1 MSDLPYWCD
10 FESAEEADNWILNPK
25 VENIISD
32 NRWVVGDAVAYAGTH
47 SLYVS
52 NDGGATMLYG
62 SSNNVLLAC
71 RTVSLEAGEYD
82 VAYDW
87 YGAGNKENGYV
98 KVFLVNF
105 ALESQMKCQGNNV
118 DPTWMSSGSTQSLM
132 GEYTMIGGETAWQ
145 HVVAHF
151 KVPVALANR
160 TTTKLVFMWVNTD
173 KTPDYGQAL
182 FTSVAIDNVQIAK
195 HLTDNYPNN
204 IYSMAGNRNANL
216 NWEGEADSYT
226 VLYREK
232 VAENLNAPIECPL
245 SQLTLQN
252 ISYGAYEFWIR
263 GHYNGEAGIYTV
275 LPVVFIYETDCFDAL
290 NMYNATFS
298 YGKWKAP
305 LGIVTR
311 EEEGTRRVDYGY
323 SDIRSRHTAHYLQD
337 EYDVFTNNKLKTV
350 PEGHFGSLRLGNWN
364 TGSEYESIRFSYE
377 VKSDDNA
384 VLLLNYAIVLE
395 NPEHEAKDQPRFFL
409 SIYDEGGKEIDTKC
423 AQVDFH
429 APTGAELLDK
439 DLMSYWHTDYYYE
452 GNTTR
457 VINWQDWRS
466 IGVDLSAYK
475 GHTLSVEFTTY
486 DCNQGG
492 HFGYAYLTLN
502 CTRSDVDGLPWGE
515 GSRTQKF
522 TAPDGFNYA
531 WYEKPD
537 VEREYI
543 LSTER
548 EFEVNEMDTMTYICQ
563 VTYPTNAECG
573 FEFEASAKPHNPV
586 AEIQYEWRPMMCEN
600 YIWVRNACHIGLTN
614 QITGEVE
621 HRYDKPIEWCH
632 WTMPDG
638 TETDSLL
645 YDGFRVPVSNDGDTL
660 VYKIWAGVIV
670 HDILYEDSTT
680 LEIIVPAIGPLE
692 THLYDTICQ
701 GQAIEFPA
709 GSRQLRVTTGE
720 YENPL
725 ISHVT
730 GCDSLVTLHL
740 WVHQPKEYTYADT
753 ACADQPYQFFGREL
767 LRSGEYKY
775 TLTSLETG
783 CDSVVTLDFVRA
795 EYVDVKIVNADLCG
809 NENVVFLVNG
819 LEWAD
824 SVVVEAP
831 NQPRIVF
838 PGRQKTDSLV
848 IKPGVMRA
856 GAYETKVTTYHP
868 WCDPET
874 QTIKFNMSLGATS
887 WNIKFGN
894 MLMLYTADYNGGYEI
909 ESVQW
914 YANDELIPGATMPN
928 YLIPEPVDE
937 TVQYSARVVLKDG
950 TELLICP
957 ASIADRRAMGVED
970 GRCNMENG
978 IRKVLLDGSLYIGIG
993 DELFDV
999 FGRRL

>member
-10 FESAEEADNWILNPK
+10 FESDEEVDNWIMNPK
-25 VENIISD
+25 VENIVSD
-32 NRWVVGDAVAYAGTH
+32 NRWVVGEAIAYAGTH

-52 NDGGATMLYG
+52 NDGGATMQYG
-62 SSNNVLLAC
+62 NSNNVLLAC
-71 RTVSLEAGEYD
+71 RTVTLDAGEYD

-87 YGAGNKENGYV
+87 YGQGNLMNGYV
-98 KVFLVNF
+98 KAVLANF
-105 ALESQMKCQGNNV
+105 PLESQVKCQGNNV
-118 DPTWMSSGSTQSLM
+118 EPNWLTNGISCMD
-132 GEYTMIGGETAWQ
+132 EYTMLEGEESWQ
-145 HVVAHF
+145 HVVAHLH
-151 KVPVALANR
+151 VPVALANR
-160 TTTKLVFMWVNTD
+160 TTTKIVFVWVNTD
-173 KTPDYGQAL
+173 KTPGYGQAP
-182 FTSVAIDNVQIAK
+182 FTSVAIDNVQLAK
-195 HLTDNYPNN
+195 HLSDTYPNN
-204 IYSMAGNRNANL
+204 IYSMASNHNANL
-216 NWEGEADSYT
+216 NWEGDADSYT

-232 VAENLNAPIECPL
+232 MAVNMNEPIECPL
-245 SQLTLQN
+245 PSLLLQDVD
-252 ISYGAYEFWIR
+252 YGAYEIWIR
-263 GHYNGEAGIYTV
+263 GHYNGECGIYTV
-275 LPVVFIYETDCFDAL
+275 LPVLFIYETDCFDAL

-298 YGKWKAP
+298 YGKWTAP
-305 LGIVTR
+305 LGVVKR
-311 EEEGTRRVDYGY
+311 EEMGRRRVDYGY
-323 SDIRSRHTAHYLQD
+323 SDIRSRHTAHYRQD
-337 EYDVFTNNKLKTV
+337 EYDRYTNYKLKTV
-350 PEGHFGSLRLGNWN
+350 PEGYFGSLRLGNWN

-395 NPEHEAKDQPRFFL
+395 NPEHEATDQPRFFL
-409 SIYDEGGKEIDTKC
+409 SIYDEAGKEIDTKC

-429 APTGAELLDK
+429 APTGSELQDEK
-439 DLMSYWHTDYYYE
+439 LMSYWHTDYVPE

-457 VINWQDWRS
+457 TINWQDWRS

-475 GHTLSVEFTTY
+475 GQTLSVEFTTY
-486 DCNQGG
+486 DCDQGG

-502 CTRSDVDGLPWGE
+502 CSRSDVDGLPWGE

-537 VEREYI
+537 VEREYV

-586 AEIQYEWRPMMCEN
+586 AEIQYEWVPANCEN
-600 YIWVRNACHIGLTN
+600 YIFVHNACHIGMTN

-621 HRYDKPIEWCH
+621 HRYDKPIEWCR

-638 TETDSLL
+638 TETDDLL
-645 YDGFRVPVSNDGDTL
+645 YDGFRVPVSSDGDTL
-660 VYKIWAGVIV
+660 VYKMWCGVVV

-680 LEIIVPAIGPLE
+680 MEIVVPAIGPQQ

-701 GQAIEFPA
+701 GQAIEYPV
-709 GSRQLRVTTGE
+709 GSRQLRLATGD
-720 YENPL
+720 YDNL
-725 ISHVT
+725 LKSVVT
-730 GCDSLVTLHL
+730 GCDSTVTLHL
-740 WVHQPKEYTYADT
+740 WVHQPKYYTYADT
-753 ACADQPYQFFGREL
+753 ACADQSYQFFGREL
-767 LRSGEYKY
+767 LRSGVYKQ
-775 TLTSLETG
+775 TLTSQETG
-783 CDSVVTLDFVRA
+783 CDSVVTLEFTRA

-809 NENVVFLVNG
+809 TENVVFLVSG

-831 NQPRIVF
+831 NQPNICFV
-838 PGRQKTDSLV
+838 GRQQLDSLV

-856 GAYETKVTTYHP
+856 GAYETKVTTYMP
-868 WCDPET
+868 WCEPSV
-874 QTIKFNMSLGATS
+874 QTIHFNMSLGATA
-887 WNIKFGN
+887 WNVKFGN

-909 ESVQW
+909 SSVQW
-914 YANDELIPGATMPN
+914 YADDELIPGATEPN

-937 TVQYSARVVLKDG
+937 TVRYSARVVLKDG
-950 TELLICP
+950 MELLICP
-957 ASIADRRAMGVED
+957 ASIADRMAMGVEY
-970 GRCNMENG
+970 GRWNMEYG
-978 IRKVLLDGSLYIGIG
+978 IRKVLLDGRICIGIG